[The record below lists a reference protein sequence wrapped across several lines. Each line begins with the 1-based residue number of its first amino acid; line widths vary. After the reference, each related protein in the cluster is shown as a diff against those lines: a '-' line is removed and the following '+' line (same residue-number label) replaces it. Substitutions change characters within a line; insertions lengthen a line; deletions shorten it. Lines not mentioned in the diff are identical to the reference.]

1 MPRPKNGPTPS
12 ESRAA
17 LVASAARR
25 FAQNGYQ
32 RTSLAQIASDAGMKA
47 PSLLYHFGSK
57 EELFNAVLRETWG
70 QVRTELLPVL
80 SEQTDPETMFTRVLT
95 TFTRIEHTQ
104 DSLYTQLHATLLS
117 GVGIGRAAVQDTLIP
132 LIDDIE
138 AAIRRVA
145 GPHAADAP
153 IRSILLYVVLAHTAQ
168 HQLVQLAPA
177 ERAGIEANEAQ
188 IVVNLLRASIPDR
201 T

>member
-1 MPRPKNGPTPS
+1 
-12 ESRAA
+12 
-17 LVASAARR
+17 
-25 FAQNGYQ
+25 
-32 RTSLAQIASDAGMKA
+32 MKA

-70 QVRTELLPVL
+70 QVRNALLPVL

-95 TFTRIEHTQ
+95 TFTRIEHGQ

-117 GVGIGRAAVQDTLIP
+117 GVGIGRAAVEDTLIP

-145 GPHAADAP
+145 GPLAADAP

-177 ERAGIEANEAQ
+177 ERAGIEANETQ
-188 IVVNLLRASIPDR
+188 IVVNLLRASMPDR
-201 T
+201 A